1 MLENKLQILEY
12 YLNDMRNRGDAM
24 NIEYTKLKRNSK
36 DKKVDKVLK
45 VPVETN
51 EADPIKTVIG
61 VFKFM

>member
-1 MLENKLQILEY
+1 MLENELQRLEY
-12 YLNDMRNRGDAM
+12 YLNDRRNRGNAM

-36 DKKVDKVLK
+36 DKKVDKVFK